1 MRELYIVTLLCLG
14 VSLIVDRRRTR
25 QALRV
30 AIRKLGRILPGFLH
44 LMILLSFVML
54 ISDTLIVRLL
64 SAANPW
70 LGLSAGLAIGSITMM
85 PGFVSYPLAGV
96 LAGKGV
102 PMLVIAGFVTSL
114 MMVGVIT
121 YPVERAYFGVRLTL
135 LRNGTSLVIALLI
148 SVVIGLAYGEFI

>member
-1 MRELYIVTLLCLG
+1 MRGLYIVTLL
-14 VSLIVDRRRTR
+14 SLAISLVMDRRRTG

-30 AIRKLGRILPGFLH
+30 AARKLRRILPDFLH
-44 LMILLSFVML
+44 LMIVLSFVML
-54 ISDTLIVRLL
+54 VSDSVIVRLL

-96 LAGKGV
+96 LAAKGV

-114 MMVGVIT
+114 MMVGIVT
-121 YPVERAYFGVRLTL
+121 YPVERTYFGVRLTL
-135 LRNGTSLVIALLI
+135 LRNGVSLVMALLI
-148 SVVIGLAYGEFI
+148 SVAIGLAYGEFV